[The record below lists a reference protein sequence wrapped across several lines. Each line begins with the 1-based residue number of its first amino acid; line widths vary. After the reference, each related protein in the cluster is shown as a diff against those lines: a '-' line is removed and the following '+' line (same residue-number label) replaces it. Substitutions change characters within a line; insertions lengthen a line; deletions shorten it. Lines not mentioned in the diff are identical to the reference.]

1 MNFNNISQFNFPTK
15 IRFGAGVIAELP
27 AYLKD
32 NDLSKPLLV
41 TDPNVANLPF
51 FKQIL
56 QDLQANGISTEVFS
70 NIHKNPVK
78 SDVYKGDEAYYAT
91 NRDCIIGIGGG
102 AAMDVARAILLRI
115 NHREDLFK
123 YDDLIGGDVF
133 VTNDVPH
140 FITIPTTAGTGS
152 EVGRSAII
160 ADDETH
166 QKKILFAPKL
176 LAKIIFADP
185 MLTMDLPPFIT
196 AATGMDALT
205 HNMEAFVA
213 KNWHPMC
220 DGIALEGISLIHQSL
235 EKAVNKSDLESRSK
249 MLIASL
255 MGAVAFQ
262 KGLGVVHSLAHP
274 LSSLLDTHHGLAN
287 AVNIPYGMR
296 FNIVGFEDKFKRIAR
311 TLDLKDES
319 GEAVVQYLFDLNS
332 KINIPHRLRDIGVK
346 SEHIETLA
354 DLAIAD
360 FAHPNNPKPVSREDF
375 KNLYLEAL

>member
-1 MNFNNISQFNFPTK
+1 MTFDKIYQYNFPTT
-15 IRFGAGVIAELP
+15 IRFGAGASKELGD
-27 AYLKD
+27 YLLK
-32 NDLSKPLLV
+32 NNLPRPLIV
-41 TDPNVANLPF
+41 TDQIVAQLDF
-51 FKQIL
+51 FKEIID
-56 QDLQANGISTEVFS
+56 DLKKKNISIEIFS
-70 NIHKNPVK
+70 DIHKNPVK
-78 SDVYKGDEAYYAT
+78 SDVYNGADAYDQAK
-91 NRDCIIGIGGG
+91 RDSVIGIGGG
-102 AAMDVARAILLRI
+102 AALDVARAIVLRV

-140 FITIPTTAGTGS
+140 FVTIPTTAGTGS

-166 QKKILFAPKL
+166 QKKILFSPKL
-176 LAKIIFADP
+176 LAKIVFADP
-185 MLTMDLPPFIT
+185 QLTMELPPFIT

-205 HNMEAFVA
+205 HNMEAYLA
-213 KNWHPMC
+213 KMPHPLC
-220 DGIALEGISLIHQSL
+220 EGIALEGISLISDSL
-235 EKAVNKSDLESRSK
+235 EKAVNKPDLESRSK

-287 AVNIPYGMR
+287 AVNIPYGME
-296 FNIVGFEDKFKRIAR
+296 FNIAGFENKFKRIAGV
-311 TLDLKDES
+311 LELKDQT
-319 GEAVVQYLFDLNS
+319 GEGVVKYLFDLNS
-332 KINIPHRLRDIGVK
+332 RINIPHKLSDIGVK
-346 SEHIETLA
+346 KEHVETLA

-375 KNLYLEAL
+375 RNLYSKAL

>member
-1 MNFNNISQFNFPTK
+1 MTFDKIYQYNFPTT
-15 IRFGAGVIAELP
+15 IRFGAGASKELGD
-27 AYLKD
+27 YLLR
-32 NDLSKPLLV
+32 NNLQRPLIV
-41 TDPNVANLPF
+41 TDQIVAQLDF
-51 FKQIL
+51 FKEIID
-56 QDLQANGISTEVFS
+56 DLKKKNISIEIFS
-70 NIHKNPVK
+70 DIHKNPVK
-78 SDVYKGDEAYYAT
+78 SDVYKGADAYDQAK
-91 NRDCIIGIGGG
+91 RDSVIGIGGG
-102 AAMDVARAILLRI
+102 AALDVARAIVLRV

-140 FITIPTTAGTGS
+140 FVTIPTTAGTGS

-166 QKKILFAPKL
+166 QKKILFSPKL
-176 LAKIIFADP
+176 LAKIVFADP
-185 MLTMDLPPFIT
+185 QLTMELPPFIT

-205 HNMEAFVA
+205 HNMEAYLA
-213 KNWHPMC
+213 KMPHPLC
-220 DGIALEGISLIHQSL
+220 EGIALEGISLIGDSL
-235 EKAVNKSDLESRSK
+235 EKAVKKPDLESRSK

-287 AVNIPYGMR
+287 AVNIPYGME
-296 FNIVGFEDKFKRIAR
+296 FNIAGFENKFKRIAGV
-311 TLDLKDES
+311 LELKDQT
-319 GEAVVQYLFDLNS
+319 GEGVVKYLFDLNS
-332 KINIPHRLRDIGVK
+332 RINIPHNLSDIGVK
-346 SEHIETLA
+346 KEHVETLA

-375 KNLYLEAL
+375 RNLYSKAL